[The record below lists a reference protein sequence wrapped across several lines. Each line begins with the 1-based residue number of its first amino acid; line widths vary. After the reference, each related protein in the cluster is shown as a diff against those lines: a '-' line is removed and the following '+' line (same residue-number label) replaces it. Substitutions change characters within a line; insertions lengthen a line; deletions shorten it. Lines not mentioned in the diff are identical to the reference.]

1 MCSSIIDSGPDLRP
15 TSASETSMPVVQ
27 SIELAREE
35 RIGGHGVAPKA
46 LNEAIARSAEAL
58 EWLRARHADGK
69 LPLLRLPERRDDIDE
84 IRDTARKLAAGATDV
99 VFLGT

>member
-46 LNEAIARSAEAL
+46 LYEAIARTAGAP
-58 EWLRARHADGK
+58 EWPRARPPHGK
-69 LPLLRLPERRDDIDE
+69 PPPPRPPRR
-84 IRDTARKLAAGATDV
+84 RAGPPRGAHGPQKPARRPTRAG
-99 VFLGT
+99 